1 MTANPSPTQ
10 NQAKRLLHELR
21 LGFLEELPERLDD
34 IESLVLNLEQ
44 DQASSNNA
52 HPVYDELYRHIHS
65 LKGSAGTH
73 GIPVIS
79 LISHQFED
87 VLTDIGTGLKT
98 TPIFID
104 IFLTYVDLIRSATTL
119 AHDENA
125 DFKPIKSELEAIRK
139 KLKHGKKLVLI
150 IEGSSFMVNLYKDS
164 LNSLPVEI
172 SVIDDG
178 LEALGWLLREKY
190 DAVIM
195 GAETKSLNGKALL
208 YALRAAGGINR
219 DVMAIIV
226 TSSQQ
231 TQFAD
236 TLGPDAVLTK
246 NKQLS
251 EQLHKVISPLFNS

>member
-1 MTANPSPTQ
+1 MTTNPSDIQ

-21 LGFLEELPERLDD
+21 LGFLEYLPERLDE

-44 DQASSNNA
+44 DQHPSNDT
-52 HPVYDELYRHIHS
+52 HPIYDELYRHIHS

-79 LISHQFED
+79 LITHQFED
-87 VLTDIGTGLKT
+87 VLTEIGTGLAV

-104 IFLTYVDLIRSATTL
+104 IFLVYVDLIRKATKL

-125 DFKPIKSELEAIRK
+125 DFKHIKSELDAIRK

-150 IEGSSFMVNLYKDS
+150 IESSSFMVSLYKES
-164 LNSLPVEI
+164 LNNLPIEI

-190 DAVIM
+190 DVVIM

-246 NKQLS
+246 NKGLS
-251 EQLHKVISPLFNS
+251 KHLHKVISPLFD